1 MASKTMTIAA
11 IAAVLLACSAKARA
25 DADPPA
31 AGAFTLVI
39 MPDTQSYTQH
49 DTGLLYAQTQWI
61 ADHVTSNAIAGV
73 IQVGDLTQNNYSTEW
88 ATVRGAMDSLNGVV
102 PYVLSTG
109 NHDYGPCGDSSTRN
123 TTFNSAAYFGDGTP
137 YATQASIGG
146 FFESGKTDN
155 SYSTFTAAGKEWIVL
170 SLEFAPRDSVV
181 AWADQVLTAHP
192 DAKAIITTH
201 AYLDSTELRYDWDAY
216 GAAQEA
222 SPRSY
227 GLAALGGGA
236 NDGQDLWDSLVSKH
250 NVAFVFSGHALGDGA
265 ARNSVVN
272 DTGTTTH
279 EIMANFQDGVTGSTN
294 GGNGYLR
301 LVEIVSADIDIVHVR
316 TYSPSLDAYLTG
328 PQQDFLLMPTV
339 DTQGKL
345 SPQVVIDQAPVLYH
359 RLSAESGSGVTNY
372 GSGGASLNAAYS
384 GSGNASQFDGSEVVV
399 TDSPVAAMS
408 QWSVSAWVRSASAA
422 GAQTVFSTGSG
433 AWNDAVLL
441 GLSPDASTA
450 ADRWAVIHQD
460 DQTHLGTSVTDTADA
475 VAGQWYQLTA
485 VSTGGVLRLYVN
497 GVLSGQSVLSGHDL
511 DLGAGLLTI
520 GQGFEGTIAEVALYD
535 RPLGTVEVM
544 TQYQAAG
551 NRVVAGNVQVAGATD
566 PNNNTV
572 GAVTIPQQAYPGLG
586 VSLAN
591 EGDIELTKAGSG
603 LKYTDGVL
611 MATVRQGMRDGVV
624 GTVEVGRNSFGTG
637 FMALSTTQ
645 AGAELNEININTAVA
660 WFPFSGG
667 WIGGHVDTTGTI
679 IAGNGVT
686 QSMLTVT
693 GGEVGRSTLNLGVDS
708 RTDGLLLA
716 IGGANW
722 YNVVQTG
729 VLADG
734 SGWDIRVQTNTADFL
749 SPGSSTSDFS
759 FVYLPGDTPG
769 LIGGRYDGYEMSNL
783 LSFGDFTMVTLGAGT
798 YRLTIDGQ
806 SPETGML
813 LLSDSFEVTSGGRTA
828 PDDNILCY
836 ESDGNGGFLIYS
848 RDLPGLNLQH
858 TQFAWAFVSFDEP
871 LGLGEVHPV
880 PEPVSLLMMLG
891 VAAPILLRRKR

>member
-11 IAAVLLACSAKARA
+11 IAAVLLACSAMARA

-49 DTGLLYAQTQWI
+49 DTDLLYAQTQWI
-61 ADHVTSNAIAGV
+61 ADHVTSNNIAGV

-88 ATVRGAMDSLNGVV
+88 TVARNAMDTLNGVV

-109 NHDYGPCGDSSTRN
+109 NHDYGPGGDSSTRA
-123 TTFNSAAYFGDGTP
+123 TTFNSAAYFGAGTP

-146 FFESGKTDN
+146 FFEAGKTDN

-170 SLEFAPRDSVV
+170 SLEFAPRNSVV

-192 DAKAIITTH
+192 DAKAIVTTH

-216 GAAQEA
+216 GATQEA

-227 GLAALGGGA
+227 GLAALPGGA
-236 NDGQDLWDSLVSKH
+236 NDGQDLWDSLISKH
-250 NVAFVFSGHALGDGA
+250 DVAFVFSGHALGDGV

-279 EIMANFQDGVTGSTN
+279 EIMANYQDGVTGSTN

-359 RLSAESGSGVTNY
+359 RLSAESGSDVTNY
-372 GSGGASLNAAYS
+372 GSGGASLNATYS
-384 GSGNASQFDGSEVVV
+384 GSGGASQFDGSAAVV
-399 TDSPVAAMS
+399 TDSPVAALS
-408 QWSVSAWVRSASAA
+408 QWSVSAWVRSAGAA

-441 GLSPDASTA
+441 GLSPDGSTA

-460 DQTHLGTSVTDTADA
+460 DQTHLGTSVADTADA

-520 GQGFEGTIAEVALYD
+520 GHGFEGTIAEVALYD

-551 NRVVAGNVQVAGATD
+551 NRVVAGNVQVGGATD
-566 PNNNTV
+566 PNDNTV
-572 GAVTIPQQAYPGLG
+572 GAVSVPQQAYPGLG

-591 EGDIELTKAGSG
+591 EGDVEMTKAGSG

-611 MATVRQGMRDGVV
+611 LASVRQGMRDGVV
-624 GTVEVGRNSFGTG
+624 GTVEVGRNSFATG

-645 AGAELNEININTAVA
+645 AGANLNEININTAVA

-667 WIGGHVDTTGTI
+667 WIGGHVDSTGTI
-679 IAGNGVT
+679 IAGNGVM
-686 QSMLTVT
+686 QSMLTVQS
-693 GGEVGRSTLNLGVDS
+693 GEVGRSKLDLGVDS
-708 RTDGLLLA
+708 RTDGLLFA
-716 IGGANW
+716 IGGSNW

-749 SPGSSTSDFS
+749 SPGSDTANFA
-759 FVYLPGDTPG
+759 FVYLPGNTPG

-783 LSFGDFTMVTLGAGT
+783 LSFGDFTMVTLGAGM

-806 SPETGML
+806 TPETGML
-813 LLSDSFEVTSGGRTA
+813 LLTDSFEVTSGGRTA
-828 PDDNILCY
+828 PDDNILSY

-848 RDLPGLNLQH
+848 RDLPGLDLQH
-858 TQFAWAFVSFDEP
+858 TQFSWAFVSFDEP

-880 PEPVSLLMMLG
+880 PEPVSLLVMLTG
-891 VAAPILLRRKR
+891 SAAILLRRKR